1 MKKLM
6 LIILLLIPLM
16 ADADQVYMQTDQNGN
31 VTYSDMPADNARPVN
46 LPQVSTA
53 PAPQPKQA
61 PAAAPAPTTT
71 PVPVPVGNK
80 PYTEFDLVSPV
91 DQETIQN
98 QPSIPVEVKVE
109 PELQP
114 GDKVQIMLDGAP
126 WGPPA
131 PSIHFVFNAPE
142 RGTHTM
148 SAELI
153 NGSQQVI
160 KETNTVTV
168 YIHQAHNGGAP

>member
-6 LIILLLIPLM
+6 LILLLFVPLL
-16 ADADQVYMQTDQNGN
+16 AHAEQVYMQTDQNGN
-31 VTYSDMPADNARPVN
+31 VTYSDTPADNAKPVN
-46 LPQVSTA
+46 LPQISTA
-53 PAPQPKQA
+53 PAPQPKQVPLATA
-61 PAAAPAPTTT
+61 PATM

-80 PYTEFDLVSPV
+80 PYIEFDLMQPI
-91 DQETIQN
+91 DQATIQN
-98 QPSIPVEVKVE
+98 QPSIPVDVKVA

-131 PSIHFVFNAPE
+131 PAIHFVFNAPE
-142 RGTHTM
+142 RGTHTL

-153 NGSQQVI
+153 NASQQVI